1 MRDGKDGSLQGIV
14 AEVRA
19 CRVCAGPI
27 EPRPVLR
34 ARASAR
40 LCIASQAPGTKVHA
54 SGIPFMDASGVR
66 LREWLG
72 LSPEAFY
79 DERHV
84 AIIPM
89 GFCFP
94 GQNAAGGDLPPRKE
108 CAPLFRA
115 RLFAQLPNLRLT
127 LLIGHYAQA
136 WHLKDQMKK
145 SLTETVAHWRDY
157 PNHLMPLPHPSWRNN
172 GWIKANPWFEA
183 ELLPDLRQRVQ
194 SALAERAA

>member
-1 MRDGKDGSLQGIV
+1 V

-19 CRVCAGPI
+19 CAVCADFI

-34 ARASAR
+34 ARATAR

-54 SGIPFMDASGVR
+54 SGVPFMDQSGVR
-66 LREWLG
+66 LREWLA
-72 LSPEAFY
+72 LTPDEFY
-79 DERHV
+79 DEDKV
-84 AIIPM
+84 AILPM

-108 CAPLFRA
+108 CAPRFRD
-115 RLFAQLPNLRLT
+115 RLFAQLPHVRLT

-136 WHLKDQMKK
+136 WHLKDQIKG

-157 PNHLMPLPHPSWRNN
+157 PKHLMPLPHPSWRNN
-172 GWIKANPWFEA
+172 GWLRTNLWFEA
-183 ELLPDLRQRVQ
+183 ELLPELRKRVRG
-194 SALAERAA
+194 ALAERAA